1 LNSDAAAKSLQ
12 DRLDLQG
19 CQSQSRLL
27 GDAGQGRKR
36 WIDPAQGKSARQLV
50 YWASKR
56 SADMISPNMNNIDR
70 GLRLVAGLA
79 LLALSAMGP
88 LGWWGAIGL
97 VPIATA
103 LIGWC
108 PAYRLLGINTCARP
122 ST

>member
-1 LNSDAAAKSLQ
+1 
-12 DRLDLQG
+12 
-19 CQSQSRLL
+19 
-27 GDAGQGRKR
+27 
-36 WIDPAQGKSARQLV
+36 
-50 YWASKR
+50 
-56 SADMISPNMNNIDR
+56 MISSNMNNIDR

-79 LLALSAMGP
+79 LLALGAAGP

-103 LIGWC
+103 LVGWC

>member
-1 LNSDAAAKSLQ
+1 MKRRGASDGLIRRKAKQRAISNY
-12 DRLDLQG
+12 
-19 CQSQSRLL
+19 CTS
-27 GDAGQGRKR
+27 
-36 WIDPAQGKSARQLV
+36 I
-50 YWASKR
+50 R
-56 SADMISPNMNNIDR
+56 STGMISPNMNNIDR

-79 LLALSAMGP
+79 LLALGAAGP

-108 PAYRLLGINTCARP
+108 PAYRLMGINTCARP

>member
-1 LNSDAAAKSLQ
+1 MLTSQATVASSVCVAIGYDGDPEATAAAF
-12 DRLDLQG
+12 
-19 CQSQSRLL
+19 
-27 GDAGQGRKR
+27 
-36 WIDPAQGKSARQLV
+36 
-50 YWASKR
+50 
-56 SADMISPNMNNIDR
+56 
-70 GLRLVAGLA
+70 
-79 LLALSAMGP
+79 GP

>member
-1 LNSDAAAKSLQ
+1 
-12 DRLDLQG
+12 
-19 CQSQSRLL
+19 
-27 GDAGQGRKR
+27 
-36 WIDPAQGKSARQLV
+36 
-50 YWASKR
+50 
-56 SADMISPNMNNIDR
+56 
-70 GLRLVAGLA
+70 LRLVAGLA
-79 LLALSAMGP
+79 LLALGAMGP